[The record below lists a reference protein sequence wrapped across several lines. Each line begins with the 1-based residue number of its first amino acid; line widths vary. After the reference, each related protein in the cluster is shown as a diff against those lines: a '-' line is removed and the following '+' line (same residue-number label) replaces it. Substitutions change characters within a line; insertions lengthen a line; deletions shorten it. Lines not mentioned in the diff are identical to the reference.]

1 MSKTKSQ
8 KLQPDQAESK
18 NVDLPVPEIGELL
31 LRLRPKQARKLLR
44 NLDNS
49 RLLDVLGTLDPSVAE
64 PLLDGPLRD
73 RVAQAAASL
82 DTEAAAD
89 LLAQAPGSLGQDVL
103 TRSPEN
109 KRLRIDLSYAPD
121 SAGAI
126 MQHRLVA
133 APQDWTVGQLVEE
146 IRQQAEVID
155 KLYAA
160 YVVDKQGRLTGY
172 LKIRD
177 LLLSPADARVGDL
190 ARHDPAVV
198 RVDTDRED
206 VLRIAKRQRLKV
218 LPVLDSEEH
227 LVGMVTSDE
236 LRKIER
242 AEADEDMKI
251 MAGLDPEAT
260 SADGPVRIMR
270 SRLPWLAGGLVGA
283 GIAALVVGSYE
294 DALTEAAILAA
305 LIPIVMSLAGNS
317 GIQAST
323 VTVQAMSAGA
333 LWTGDLLG
341 RILRE
346 FGGALLNGAVV
357 GCLVT
362 LGILLM
368 SSLVEIDRPHALAA
382 TAALTLI
389 AITIQAAVVGSLV
402 PIVLDRLKFDPAVAT
417 GVFITTTN
425 DVVGVLIFFL
435 IASSLY
441 L

>member
-1 MSKTKSQ
+1 AIPVNTNSSQ
-8 KLQPDQAESK
+8 NEPGI
-18 NVDLPVPEIGELL
+18 PEIAELL

-44 NLDNS
+44 DLDDTKLLS
-49 RLLDVLGTLDPSVAE
+49 VSGTMDASVIERLLDDA
-64 PLLDGPLRD
+64 LRD
-73 RVAQAAASL
+73 RIAHAAANL
-82 DTEAAAD
+82 DTEEAAD
-89 LLAQAPGSLGQDVL
+89 LFAQAPENLGRDVL
-103 TRSPEN
+103 SHAPEN
-109 KRLRIDLSYAPD
+109 KRLRANLSYAPD

-133 APQDWTVGQLVEE
+133 APQNWTIGQLVEE
-146 IRQQAEVID
+146 IREQAEVID

-160 YVVDKQGRLTGY
+160 YIVDDEGRLTGY

-177 LLLSPADARVGDL
+177 LLLSPTEARVGDL
-190 ARHDPAVV
+190 ARPDPAAV

-227 LVGMVTSDE
+227 LVGMVTADE

-242 AEADEDMKI
+242 AEADEDMKL

-260 SADGPVRIMR
+260 SADGPLRILK
-270 SRLPWLAGGLVGA
+270 SRLPWLAAGLVGA

-362 LGILLM
+362 VCIIALSGI
-368 SSLVEIDRPHALAA
+368 VEIDRPYALAA

-389 AITIQAAVVGSLV
+389 AVTVQAAVVGSMI
-402 PIVLDRLKFDPAVAT
+402 PIALDRLKFDPAVAT
-417 GVFITTTN
+417 GVFITTSN

-435 IASSLY
+435 VASNLY
-441 L
+441 F